1 MKTLDL
7 EIEPKVGGEWFKYLP
22 ESLSLKTERMGT
34 PATLTGTIPDAG
46 DNIPEMGATAR
57 LTVDGVVMFYG
68 RIFSCTVDRWGVVS
82 FTAYDLLRYL
92 KGNFSWYERGLTVEK
107 LIDVIA
113 STYDIPLGDIAKTG
127 YTARCRTIQ
136 DECALDAIQ
145 AMIDLAT
152 VKTKTVWVLF
162 DDCGKLCL
170 RAAQDMTS
178 DVMIG
183 DGSLATD
190 YSLAVDID
198 TDTYNYVVIH
208 RPLTGASVQGN
219 KIAKDTATEA
229 KWGRLI
235 YYEEADEKMNAAQMQ
250 EKADNLLKMKNRPTR
265 CLSID
270 CLGVAGI
277 RAGMMVTINF
287 PDLPTVSKRQIV
299 VLDSVEHH
307 FEDSLHTMR
316 LETRTLWENSP

>member
-46 DNIPEMGATAR
+46 DNIPEMGATVR

-68 RIFSCTVDRWGVVS
+68 RVFACTVDRWGVVS

-107 LIDVIA
+107 LINVVA
-113 STYDIPLGDIAKTG
+113 STYDIPLGDIASTG

-152 VKTKTVWVLF
+152 VKSKTIWVLF

-170 RAAQDMTS
+170 RSAQDMTS
-178 DVMIG
+178 DVLIG
-183 DGSLATD
+183 DSSLATD
-190 YSLAVDID
+190 YSLAIDID
-198 TDTYNYVVIH
+198 TDTYNHVIIH

-219 KIAKDTATEA
+219 KIAKDTSTEA

-265 CLSID
+265 ALSID
-270 CLGVAGI
+270 CFGVAGI

-287 PDLPTVSKRQIV
+287 NNLPEVSKKQVV
-299 VLDSVEHH
+299 VLDSVEHT
-307 FEDSLHTMR
+307 FEDSLHMMH
-316 LETRTLWENSP
+316 LETRTLWESSP